1 MSGVRAAAPLDLVRI
16 ALGGDWKALK
26 ECIKVGLVLLIHEI
40 LSVLIQKPGLWDT
53 LLITPG
59 MNILFLSIKIHR
71 QSIKPLTGSVLKYIT
86 IRAMS
91 GSALI

>member
-1 MSGVRAAAPLDLVRI
+1 MRAAAPLHLVRI
-16 ALGGDWKALK
+16 ALGGDWKALNK
-26 ECIKVGLVLLIHEI
+26 CIKVGLVLLIHEI
-40 LSVLIQKPGLWDT
+40 LSVLIQKSGLWDT

-71 QSIKPLTGSVLKYIT
+71 QSIKPLTGRVLKNIT